1 VLSEGVDKQRQRGK
15 RDKEKIEDL
24 AKEGLIVTEKSV
36 LIFHTLSQIFKYT
49 VSHVLVIFLDH

>member
-1 VLSEGVDKQRQRGK
+1 MLSEGVDKQRQRGK